1 MINVIVNRT
10 IKKHTTPATIGLIT
24 ELSSPRMEGE
34 LESTTVTVELNV
46 GSEKDEDKDIIDRTF
61 EVDELDD
68 INFMEVVANDDN
80 MLLVLEMWRLV
91 VSDVKGQLV
100 PM

>member
-1 MINVIVNRT
+1 M
-10 IKKHTTPATIGLIT
+10 
-24 ELSSPRMEGE
+24 
-34 LESTTVTVELNV
+34 TVELNV